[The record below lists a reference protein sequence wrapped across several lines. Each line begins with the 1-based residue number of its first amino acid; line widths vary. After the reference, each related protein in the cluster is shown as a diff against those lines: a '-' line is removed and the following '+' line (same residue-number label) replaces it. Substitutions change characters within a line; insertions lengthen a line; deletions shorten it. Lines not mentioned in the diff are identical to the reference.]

1 MKTAPNL
8 ADALRGK
15 RLLIFD
21 FDGTVADTT
30 PLHAAAFS
38 EVLATLNI
46 EVDYSHIAGLK
57 TLDALRQCLHEAGRV
72 LDESALTALVI
83 AKQQSVRQM
92 IGHSLQP
99 LPGVDSFLRWARP
112 RYRLAMVTSGSRSTV
127 SLALKQLDYTG
138 WFDPL
143 ICADD
148 VQQSKPDPE
157 GFLAVI
163 ALTGVSANEALIFED
178 SAAGFAA
185 ANSAKI
191 DYSDVRSGLFSSWKC
206 DDDLSGC

>member
-46 EVDYSHIAGLK
+46 EVDYCRIAGLK
-57 TLDALRQCLHEAGRV
+57 TLDAMRQCLHEAGRV

-83 AKQQSVRQM
+83 AKQQFVRQM

-127 SLALKQLDYTG
+127 SLALKQLGYTG

-178 SAAGFAA
+178 SVAGFAA

-206 DDDLSGC
+206 DVDLSGC